1 MNQVTPYQIDA
12 LTELINIGVGRAA
25 GMLNQIL
32 EAHVHLNVPS
42 IRIFPHA
49 EVENALSAMAVT
61 QLSLVSLAFKGSFS
75 GTAMLAFPS
84 DSASNLV
91 NIVAGEEP
99 DLSDLD
105 SIRVGALTEVGNIIL
120 NGVMGS
126 ISNVLKKHLNYSIP
140 VYVEDTI
147 KHLLHEDGLESDSPI
162 ILAKTELTIKKFQIK
177 GNIILLFRVNLFN
190 TLIEILDT
198 M

>member
-1 MNQVTPYQIDA
+1 MMNVTPYQIDA

-32 EAHVHLNVPS
+32 EAHVQLKVPS
-42 IRIFPHA
+42 IRIFPHS
-49 EVENALSAMAVT
+49 EIEETLNTMAVT
-61 QLSLVSLAFKGSFS
+61 PLSLVSLAFKGSFS
-75 GTAMLAFPS
+75 GTALLAFPS

-126 ISNVLKKHLNYSIP
+126 VSNVLKKHLNYSIP

-147 KHLLHEDGLESDSPI
+147 KHLLVEDGLDLDSPI
-162 ILAKTELTIKKFQIK
+162 ILAKTELRIKKFQIK

>member
-1 MNQVTPYQIDA
+1 MMNVTPYQIDA

-32 EAHVHLNVPS
+32 EAHVHLKVPS
-42 IRIFPHA
+42 IRIFPHF
-49 EVENALSAMAVT
+49 EIEQTLHEMAVIP
-61 QLSLVSLAFKGSFS
+61 LSVVSLAFKGPFS
-75 GTAMLAFPS
+75 GTALLAFPS
-84 DSASNLV
+84 DSAANLV

-126 ISNVLKKHLNYSIP
+126 VSNVLKKHLNYSIP

-147 KHLLHEDGLESDSPI
+147 KHLLFEDGLELDSPI

>member
-1 MNQVTPYQIDA
+1 MNVTPYQVDA

-32 EAHVHLNVPS
+32 EAHVQLQVPS
-42 IRIFPHA
+42 IKIFPYDQI
-49 EVENALSAMAVT
+49 EEALHTMAST
-61 QLSLVSLAFKGSFS
+61 PLSVVSLAFKGSFS
-75 GTAMLAFPS
+75 GTALLAFPS

-126 ISNVLKKHLNYSIP
+126 VSNVLKKHLNYSIP

-147 KHLLHEDGLESDSPI
+147 KHLLDEDGLDHESPI

-177 GNIILLFRVNLFN
+177 GNIILMFRVNLFN
-190 TLIEILDT
+190 LLIDILDT